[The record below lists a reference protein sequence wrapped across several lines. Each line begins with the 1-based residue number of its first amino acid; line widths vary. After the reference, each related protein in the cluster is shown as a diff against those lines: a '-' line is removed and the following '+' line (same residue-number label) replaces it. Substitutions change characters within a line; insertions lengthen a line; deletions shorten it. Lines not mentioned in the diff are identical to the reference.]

1 MSMKTSTLKQ
11 IALSLLVILAAAG
24 PCASASFA
32 TDPHCPIDWSQFH
45 LSQQQQ
51 QQLAVLDG
59 QWDRSY
65 NQIKPE
71 MVADQNRLSDLLAD
85 TKSDPLEVVSL
96 QQSIARKKEQLRSL
110 ATSIYLRKRQIL
122 NQEQQ
127 LQLEECMRQY
137 MDAKRRQQSGGS
149 QTDAMPDGV
158 NNLINK
164 VRNMWSKTGAP

>member
-1 MSMKTSTLKQ
+1 MSMKTSSLKQ
-11 IALSLLVILAAAG
+11 IALSMLVMMAAAG
-24 PCASASFA
+24 PFAPPSFA

-71 MVADQNRLSDLLAD
+71 MVADQQRLSDLLAD

-127 LQLEECMRQY
+127 LQLEESMRQY
-137 MDAKRRQQSGGS
+137 MDAKRRQGSGGS
-149 QTDAMPDGV
+149 QTDAMPDGI

>member
-1 MSMKTSTLKQ
+1 MKTSVLKQ
-11 IALSLLVILAAAG
+11 ITLSLLVLLAAAG
-24 PCASASFA
+24 PCSAN
-32 TDPHCPIDWSQFH
+32 PHCPIDWSQFH
-45 LSQQQQ
+45 LNQQQQ

-65 NQIKPE
+65 SQVKPE
-71 MVADQNRLSDLLAD
+71 IVTDQARLSDLLAD

-137 MDAKRRQQSGGS
+137 MDAKRRQASGGS